1 MLLHH
6 FHNLKEFAHER
17 EFLSV
22 CVTQICDVYFFFF
35 REFLALFA
43 VTKDKLAA
51 VHLNM
56 ATTEDR
62 LVVGN
67 QAAEEDNQDT
77 TEVDNQVVEVGSQDI
92 IKEDIQAA
100 VEGSQG
106 TVIRDNQLVVDI
118 PVIVVGILDTAG
130 IRKVVA

>member
-1 MLLHH
+1 M
-6 FHNLKEFAHER
+6 
-17 EFLSV
+17 
-22 CVTQICDVYFFFF
+22 
-35 REFLALFA
+35 ALFA

-51 VHLNM
+51 VHLDM

-92 IKEDIQAA
+92 IKEDIQAV

-106 TVIRDNQLVVDI
+106 TVIEDSQLEVDI
-118 PVIVVGILDTAG
+118 LAIVVGILDIVG
-130 IRKVVA
+130 IHKAVAKPLVKVLPFNT

>member
-1 MLLHH
+1 M
-6 FHNLKEFAHER
+6 
-17 EFLSV
+17 SV
-22 CVTQICDVYFFFF
+22 CVTQICDVYLFFF

-67 QAAEEDNQDT
+67 QATEEDNQDI